1 MEGRGCVATSQ
12 GPPGAAGGRRDP
24 HPPPSPGDCRG
35 PALPAP
41 GSQTWGLGT
50 GREYA
55 STVLILPSLGAQDM
69 KTVLHR
75 QPTGNVSQLGC
86 TWGDSPRRPC

>member
-1 MEGRGCVATSQ
+1 MCGHK
-12 GPPGAAGGRRDP
+12 PGAAGSCRRQEG
-24 HPPPSPGDCRG
+24 PPPPAQPQRLQGAG
-35 PALPAP
+35 PT
-41 GSQTWGLGT
+41 GTWISDLGLGT